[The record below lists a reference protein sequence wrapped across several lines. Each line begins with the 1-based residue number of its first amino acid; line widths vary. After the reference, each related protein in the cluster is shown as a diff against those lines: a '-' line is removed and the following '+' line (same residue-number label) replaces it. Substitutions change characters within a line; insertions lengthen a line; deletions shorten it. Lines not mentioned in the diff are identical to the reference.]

1 MLLINVCFQL
11 QNAGSSIVNDQQ
23 QTTLHVTQNSELKI
37 NLANTRIVQGF
48 EDAVLTIATQ
58 VTAKF
63 TQLQNII
70 LDCTGTDYC
79 NGIFDTG
86 VNIFNSSITNIKMTT
101 DFSSAIIKNTTIS
114 NSVFTGFS
122 INTQLENVKF
132 INCQFT
138 NVDFYKIQNVTFESC
153 DISSTSNIFNQ
164 VTLMNVNI
172 LNSNINST
180 QTIFIGTAIS
190 NLSLINSNIQFKQ
203 IASSAIN
210 VQTLNIV
217 DCLMNISTLGQF
229 TLLDNLHIKNV
240 QITSTSDNFSF
251 IESAETINNSV
262 LYKLRFNTSTSSWFS
277 MINTVKNV
285 NNLLIDSIS
294 LLSGLHAEVNML
306 CTVLQGSVTTVQIN
320 NIQISQMRLFNFSL
334 INQATSSTITHL
346 VFTNSVIQGIAN
358 ISGQKIVMA
367 PFKTVIKSTILSSLF
382 QFTFNLSA
390 QNINAIQHNIS
401 GLVDQINDSSL
412 IDHSCVQFTL
422 ISNIAA
428 FSNTNSYLVNGL
440 ASYIANSQV
449 QTSYAILDFT
459 TLAELVS
466 LVAYSTDK
474 TNYTNF
480 QTQSKL
486 VVSFKTAGSQISN
499 FIYVKA
505 GSSSSVSSSVTLTNS
520 GGTFLCMS
528 NIGVVYIPS
537 IANCNTPVTFT
548 VDDTLPSLKPIKAP
562 IADTYFNTSTF
573 DFTVF
578 SRLNA
583 LSTCINAFRCEGSG
597 ITFDE
602 NYKLCR
608 TCSYNFVSSYTKEVT
623 SILLAENKQYLKVIK
638 VDLKFICPLC
648 HEFIGS
654 ACVLAQQCEPSK
666 TGYLDLYNEAR
677 IIDADLCKQTFS
689 ENISSC
695 TAAGLTCLNDRGGSD
710 CGSFVIKEQCKTAD
724 KLCDPDTCLSVNTPE
739 VQCNKSTCD
748 TYHPC
753 NTTILCNASTC
764 NTDTIK
770 QELCNE
776 TYCNTNHPPT
786 LESCKQHVSTELLC
800 STNCAQYY
808 CTNCTDPTPIV
819 KTNSGVFIGLF
830 VASLVVI
837 AIIVIVII
845 CKEQKKK
852 KQNKAQVDILPVNQ
866 PPKSK
871 QPRGNGSFSTD
882 IKAYKHKPDSVMS
895 RTQSQMKPK
904 KIENF
909 SRLSDEVKTNGEEP
923 DQNPIEKLKSANQK
937 MNKLTV
943 EQLKMEQK
951 EKELRDKQR
960 KQMED
965 MYIKQDSL
973 SLSTT
978 LKDSQTTVKKLY
990 HGEEFDADGNI
1001 ITQLQR
1007 NQKK

>member
-1 MLLINVCFQL
+1 M
-11 QNAGSSIVNDQQ
+11 
-23 QTTLHVTQNSELKI
+23 
-37 NLANTRIVQGF
+37 
-48 EDAVLTIATQ
+48 
-58 VTAKF
+58 
-63 TQLQNII
+63 
-70 LDCTGTDYC
+70 
-79 NGIFDTG
+79 
-86 VNIFNSSITNIKMTT
+86 
-101 DFSSAIIKNTTIS
+101 
-114 NSVFTGFS
+114 
-122 INTQLENVKF
+122 
-132 INCQFT
+132 
-138 NVDFYKIQNVTFESC
+138 
-153 DISSTSNIFNQ
+153 
-164 VTLMNVNI
+164 
-172 LNSNINST
+172 
-180 QTIFIGTAIS
+180 
-190 NLSLINSNIQFKQ
+190 
-203 IASSAIN
+203 
-210 VQTLNIV
+210 
-217 DCLMNISTLGQF
+217 
-229 TLLDNLHIKNV
+229 
-240 QITSTSDNFSF
+240 
-251 IESAETINNSV
+251 
-262 LYKLRFNTSTSSWFS
+262 
-277 MINTVKNV
+277 
-285 NNLLIDSIS
+285 
-294 LLSGLHAEVNML
+294 
-306 CTVLQGSVTTVQIN
+306 
-320 NIQISQMRLFNFSL
+320 
-334 INQATSSTITHL
+334 
-346 VFTNSVIQGIAN
+346 
-358 ISGQKIVMA
+358 
-367 PFKTVIKSTILSSLF
+367 
-382 QFTFNLSA
+382 
-390 QNINAIQHNIS
+390 
-401 GLVDQINDSSL
+401 

-422 ISNIAA
+422 ISNIVA
-428 FSNTNSYLVNGL
+428 FSNTNSFLVNGL

-449 QTSYAILDFT
+449 ETSYAILDFT

-480 QTQSKL
+480 DTQSKL

-499 FIYVKA
+499 FIHAIA
-505 GSSSSVSSSVTLTNS
+505 GTSSSVTSEVTQLTNP

-548 VDDTLPSLKPIKAP
+548 VDDTLPTLKPIIAAP
-562 IADTYFNTSTF
+562 KTNTHFNTF
-573 DFTVF
+573 NFTVF
-578 SRLNA
+578 PRLNA

-597 ITFDE
+597 MTFDE

-608 TCSYNFVSSYTKEVT
+608 TCSYNFVSSYTKEIT
-623 SILLAENKQYLKVIK
+623 SILLAETKENLKVIK
-638 VDLKFICPLC
+638 VNSKFICPLC

-654 ACVLAQQCEPSK
+654 ACVLASQCEPSK

-677 IIDADLCKQTFS
+677 IDDTNLCKQTS
-689 ENISSC
+689 SQNISSC
-695 TAAGLTCLNDRGGSD
+695 TAAGLICKNGSGGED
-710 CGSFVIKEQCKTAD
+710 CGSFVVKEPCKTAD

-739 VQCNKSTCD
+739 VQCNISTCD
-748 TYHPC
+748 KYHPC
-753 NTTILCNASTC
+753 NTSFLCNATTC
-764 NTDTIK
+764 DTDPIK
-770 QELCNE
+770 QELCNV
-776 TYCNTNHPPT
+776 TYCNTKYPPT
-786 LESCKQHVSTELLC
+786 LESCKKEHGDEAAC
-800 STNCAQYY
+800 SAMCFDYY
-808 CTNCTDPTPIV
+808 CKTCTDPTPIV
-819 KTNSGVFIGLF
+819 KTNNGVFIGLF

-852 KQNKAQVDILPVNQ
+852 KQNKAQVDVLPVNQ

-909 SRLSDEVKTNGEEP
+909 SRLSDEIRTNGEEP

-951 EKELRDKQR
+951 DKELRDKQR